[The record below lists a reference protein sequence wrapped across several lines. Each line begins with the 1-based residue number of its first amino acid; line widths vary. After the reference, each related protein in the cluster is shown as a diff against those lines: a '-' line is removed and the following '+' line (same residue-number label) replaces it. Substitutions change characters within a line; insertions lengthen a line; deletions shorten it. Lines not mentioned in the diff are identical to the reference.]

1 MGRTCRIT
9 GAGGRPWVYG
19 WVRRYAPASLS
30 FGSTV
35 NFYQSNNIYIAD
47 QTNNE
52 FQVIDI
58 KNPARNANI
67 NVSPKQRLVHH
78 IGARMTYTEYS
89 GVTIH
94 TLLSRFLIVM
104 SDHLHPD
111 PEE

>member
-1 MGRTCRIT
+1 MGRTYRIT

-58 KNPARNANI
+58 KNPAPNANI
-67 NVSPKQRLVHH
+67 NVSSKQQAINFRL
-78 IGARMTYTEYS
+78 A
-89 GVTIH
+89 
-94 TLLSRFLIVM
+94 
-104 SDHLHPD
+104 
-111 PEE
+111 